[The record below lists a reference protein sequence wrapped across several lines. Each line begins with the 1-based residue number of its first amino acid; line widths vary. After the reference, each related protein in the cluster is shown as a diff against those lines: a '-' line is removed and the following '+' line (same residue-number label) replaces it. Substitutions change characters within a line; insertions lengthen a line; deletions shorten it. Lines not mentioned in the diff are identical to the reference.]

1 MKKFSLFFITI
12 ILSMFLVVAA
22 PFNVNAE
29 TSPITV
35 TIDGVKQS
43 YEQPPV
49 ELNGSTLVPMR
60 GIFEALGATIDW
72 DSKTQSVLATKGEI
86 SVVIVINSDYAIV
99 NGKSVKL
106 AARAQLLNE
115 TTMVP
120 LRFVSEALGAEVVWN
135 GTTRSI
141 TITNQ
146 EIEKILSIEEIVNQN
161 DEKIVLIAT
170 DTKYGSG
177 IVIKEDLILTN
188 FHVVYDAKEATV
200 TTVNGKEIDVEGIVV
215 YDEAKD
221 LAVIKT
227 ASPLNIEPVNIESP
241 KESVK
246 GEKIITIGSPEGLI
260 NTVSEGIISGFR
272 PIDNIEY
279 IQITAPITHGSSGGA
294 LFNLKGKVIGVTSAG
309 YSEGNLNFAISID
322 HISEWMEGVLA
333 QNSEQIEAAF
343 LPQTVN
349 EESLSLIDFTDELNT
364 DKYLRIDT
372 DDLTLQLD
380 KYEVEEGDDG
390 ELYIFG
396 YINAEQYALYNQ
408 NYDAIQ
414 EDIDRWTQ
422 DMAYVFYTT
431 YPEKD
436 VYFVITYFDLS
447 DQKPTEFESTD
458 YFYSNYE
465 GKWVIDHWLINVEIP
480 AESDEYYFH
489 IQP

>member
-1 MKKFSLFFITI
+1 MKKFSLFFIMV
-12 ILSMFLVVAA
+12 ILSLFLLASG
-22 PFNVNAE
+22 PIHVNAE
-29 TSPITV
+29 SAPITV
-35 TIDGVKQS
+35 TIDGVLQS

-49 ELNGSTLVPMR
+49 EINGYTLVPMR
-60 GIFEALGATIDW
+60 GIFEALGATIVW
-72 DSKTQSVLATKGEI
+72 DPTTQSVFATKGDI
-86 SVVIVINSDYAIV
+86 SVIIVINSEYATV

-115 TTMVP
+115 RTMVP
-120 LRFVSEALGAEVVWN
+120 LRFVSEAMGAQVVWD
-135 GTTRSI
+135 GTTKSI

-161 DEKIVLIAT
+161 DDKIVVIET
-170 DTKYGSG
+170 DQGYGSG

-200 TTVNGKEIDVEGIVV
+200 TTINGKEIDVEGIVV

-221 LAVIKT
+221 LAVLKIT
-227 ASPLNIEPVNIESP
+227 SPLDIEPVNIGSP

-272 PIDNIEY
+272 TIDNVDY
-279 IQITAPITHGSSGGA
+279 VQITAPITHGSSGGA

-309 YSEGNLNFAISID
+309 YSEGNLNFAVSID

-343 LPQTVN
+343 LPQDIN
-349 EESLSLIDFTDELNT
+349 DESLSLIDFTDELNT
-364 DKYLRIDT
+364 NEFLRIDT
-372 DDLTLQLD
+372 GDLTLQLD
-380 KYEVEEGDDG
+380 RYEVEEGDDG
-390 ELYIFG
+390 ELYVFG
-396 YINAEQYALYNQ
+396 YINAEQYALYHE
-408 NYDAIQ
+408 NYDSIQ
-414 EDIDRWTQ
+414 KEIDLWTQ
-422 DMAYVFYTT
+422 DMAYLFYTT

-436 VYFVITYFDLS
+436 VYFVVTYFDLS
-447 DQKPTEFESTD
+447 DKKPTEFESTD

-465 GKWVIDHWLINVEIP
+465 GKWVIDHWIINVEIP
-480 AESDEYYFH
+480 AESDEYYLH
-489 IQP
+489 IEP